1 MEIRGTTQIYG
12 LIGNPVA
19 HSVSPQLQNLFAED
33 AGLDMAYVTFPV
45 ADRDS
50 VGRAVEGAF
59 ALGIGGLNVTVPY
72 KGDVIPFVRA
82 VDPMAERIGSVNTL
96 VRTEGGYKGY
106 NTDCGGFLGALR
118 RKKIMLKD
126 RDVVMIGAGGV
137 ARTIAFA
144 CAAEG
149 TRSLTIF
156 NRTARKAE
164 NLAEEV
170 RRSVSGVKES
180 ENKQNEI
187 RIQAG
192 SLARLHALTVDLSK
206 ITVIQCTSAGL
217 YPDTDVSPLD
227 GICGADGFL
236 RRTEFA
242 FDVIYRPRETKFL
255 RSVREAGGDTL
266 DGLSMLVG
274 QGAESFTLWTGVSIP
289 DEEFDKAVNMLE
301 EQL

>member
-149 TRSLTIF
+149 TRSLTIL

-192 SLARLHALTVDLSK
+192 SLAR
-206 ITVIQCTSAGL
+206 TSAGL